1 MKKIVFSILVIISM
15 VLVACGPAAAPAT
28 EAPAAPAATEA
39 PKAAEPTA
47 TTAPEP
53 TKAPEAAKATEVIW
67 YVRANDN
74 EQKWENEVAIPQFE
88 AKNPN
93 IKINLVVVP
102 WADFDTKMQTMIA
115 AGTPPDVWSHWG
127 PSGFQDYVKRGL
139 VADLTPL
146 IEKDK
151 FDLSD
156 FEKAVLDIYTV
167 DGKIMG
173 LPILTT
179 GSYIFYNKD
188 LFDAAGVKYPTTNW
202 DDTSWTYDAFLEK
215 CKALTKNTDD
225 PAKAVFG
232 CNLAPWPNDQYVW
245 MFGQDLY
252 PDDAYKTGFADK
264 AFLNSDAAIKAFQAR
279 QDLVW
284 KLHYMPDPA
293 QVDAMGGGDIFVA
306 GKVAMHMTG
315 GWGFWNFGTGGVKLH
330 EKFKWGAAA
339 IPYGGPNRRDVVFT
353 DPWMMSS
360 KTAHPQ
366 EAWEFMK
373 YLASP
378 EVQTQWTDLTGAPPV
393 RISLEEPWYK
403 SFPTMTPDEVKE
415 VFLGSL
421 KYGRESPNHLLVK
434 FDQLNQVVQSALDP
448 IVNNEKQAADTLP
461 DANTKLEDALKQ
473 IAAEYKK

>member
-1 MKKIVFSILVIISM
+1 
-15 VLVACGPAAAPAT
+15 
-28 EAPAAPAATEA
+28 
-39 PKAAEPTA
+39 
-47 TTAPEP
+47 
-53 TKAPEAAKATEVIW
+53 
-67 YVRANDN
+67 
-74 EQKWENEVAIPQFE
+74 
-88 AKNPN
+88 
-93 IKINLVVVP
+93 
-102 WADFDTKMQTMIA
+102 MIA

-215 CKALTKNTDD
+215 CKALTKDIDD